1 MRKRTGGRDEEQRDN
16 DPGDSA
22 WRNEAPGDGRDGR

>member
-16 DPGDSA
+16 DPEDNA
-22 WRNEAPGDGRDGR
+22 WGNDAPGDGRDGR